1 MKRQRNTQ
9 QVKEHEKCPPNQTKE
24 EEIGNLSEKEFRI
37 MIIKMIQ
44 NLENKMELQINSLET
59 KIEKMQEMFNKD
71 LEEIK
76 KSQLKMNNAINE
88 IKITLEGT
96 MSRITETEDRI
107 SEVEDK
113 MVEINEAERKKEK
126 RIKRNEDNLR
136 DLWDNV
142 KRPNI
147 RIIGVPEEEDKKKG
161 HEKLLE
167 EIIAENFPKMGKEI
181 ATQVQETQR
190 VPNRINPRRNTP
202 RHILIKLTKIKHKE
216 QLLKA
221 AREKQQITHK
231 GIPIRITADLSIE
244 TLQARREWQDILRVM
259 KENNL
264 QPRLLYPAR
273 ISFRY
278 EGELKSFTDKQK
290 LREFSTTKP
299 ALQQML
305 KDLL

>member
-37 MIIKMIQ
+37 MIVKMIQ
-44 NLENKMELQINSLET
+44 NPESKMELQINSLET

-71 LEEIK
+71 LEEIR

-96 MSRITETEDRI
+96 MSRITEIEDRI

-142 KRPNI
+142 KHPNI
-147 RIIGVPEEEDKKKG
+147 
-161 HEKLLE
+161 
-167 EIIAENFPKMGKEI
+167 
-181 ATQVQETQR
+181 
-190 VPNRINPRRNTP
+190 
-202 RHILIKLTKIKHKE
+202 
-216 QLLKA
+216 
-221 AREKQQITHK
+221 
-231 GIPIRITADLSIE
+231 
-244 TLQARREWQDILRVM
+244 
-259 KENNL
+259 
-264 QPRLLYPAR
+264 
-273 ISFRY
+273 
-278 EGELKSFTDKQK
+278 
-290 LREFSTTKP
+290 
-299 ALQQML
+299 
-305 KDLL
+305 